1 MDRIV
6 ERMSELGEHA
16 LPIWKAG
23 GWAMLAIAFIA
34 LVMFAVGVHVFLRLQ
49 ATGFQSLPERKWRR
63 WLAEPSERTGPIG
76 EHLDHVA
83 GARTIE
89 EMSRAFQEVRTAE
102 IAPYQRDL
110 RVMKVCIGAAPLFGL
125 LGTVTGMLATFGAL
139 ATGSGGDQTMA
150 QIAAG
155 ISEALITTE
164 TGLVIALPGLFFHY
178 QLTRK
183 YERYKAFLA
192 HLETV
197 TTQALHRQ
205 IASEG
210 QARVEMLVDSPAD
223 WVGDESTPVAIEAAA
238 SPARAR
244 FNRNE
249 QPAAVGLD

>member
-1 MDRIV
+1 MDRIF
-6 ERMSELGEHA
+6 ERLSELGEHA
-16 LPIWKAG
+16 LPIWESG

-34 LVMFAVGVHVFLRLQ
+34 FVMFAIGLHVFLKLQ
-49 ATGFQSLPERKWRR
+49 ATGFQSLPEHKWRR

-76 EHLDHVA
+76 AQLDHVA
-83 GARTIE
+83 GARTLD
-89 EMSRAFQEVRTAE
+89 EMGRAFQELRTTE
-102 IAPYQRDL
+102 VAPYQRDL

-139 ATGSGGDQTMA
+139 ATGAGGDQTMA

-192 HLETV
+192 HLESV
-197 TTQALHRQ
+197 TTQALHRR
-205 IASEG
+205 IAREGPDGAEARSES
-210 QARVEMLVDSPAD
+210 LDDDS
-223 WVGDESTPVAIEAAA
+223 SPVAPKA
-238 SPARAR
+238 SSAPSRAR
-244 FNRNE
+244 SNRTKK
-249 QPAAVGLD
+249 PAAVGLD

>member
-1 MDRIV
+1 MDRIL
-6 ERMSELGEHA
+6 ERARDLGEHA
-16 LPIWKAG
+16 LPIWTAG
-23 GWAMLAIAFIA
+23 GWAMVAIAFIA
-34 LVMFAVGVHVFLRLQ
+34 FVMFALGLHVFLNLR
-49 ATGFQSLPERKWRR
+49 ATGFQSVPERKWRH
-63 WLAEPSERTGPIG
+63 WLDEPAEREGPIG
-76 EHLDHVA
+76 EHIEHVA
-83 GARTIE
+83 GATTLE
-89 EMSRAFQEVRTAE
+89 EMGRAFQALKTAE

-125 LGTVTGMLATFGAL
+125 LGTVTGMLSTFSAL

-197 TTQALHRQ
+197 ATQALHKRLRREGKLVEALSSSVDEPV
-205 IASEG
+205 IAKTINPVR
-210 QARVEMLVDSPAD
+210 ARSVRLERP
-223 WVGDESTPVAIEAAA
+223 AAA
-238 SPARAR
+238 GT
-244 FNRNE
+244 N
-249 QPAAVGLD
+249 